1 MEIRL
6 NKFISDSGF
15 CSRREADRYIE
26 TRNVTVN
33 GKVAEVGTKVT
44 SRDKVRVNG
53 LLIENDNEIV
63 YIALNKPVGVVST
76 TDTTEPNN
84 IVDFVNFPTRIFN
97 IGRLDKP
104 SEGLILLT
112 NDGNIVNKILRA
124 ANNHEKEYEVMV
136 NKPITEEFIKKMASG
151 VPILGTVTKKCKVT
165 KEDATRFRIILTQG
179 LNRQIRRMCECLGY
193 EVVKLKRVRIMNI
206 TLNKLPSGQWRLLTD
221 EEIETI
227 NKSIENSEGGEIASK
242 NAGAGKQRDG
252 AKKVGNTSSNKGSRS
267 NSSGGG
273 SGSGSYRGS
282 SSGSRRGGSNGRS
295 GGNGGGSSSGK
306 SGNSVRGGSGKSS
319 SGGRSGSMSGKS
331 SSSRTGGGR
340 SSAPKRGG
348 SSRGGRR

>member
-53 LLIENDNEIV
+53 LLIENDNEVV

-136 NKPITEEFIKKMASG
+136 NKPITDDFIKKMASG

-193 EVVKLKRVRIMNI
+193 EVIKLKRVRIMNI

-242 NAGAGKQRDG
+242 NSGAGKQRDG

-267 NSSGGG
+267 NSSGSYRGG
-273 SGSGSYRGS
+273 SGSSRNGRGS
-282 SSGSRRGGSNGRS
+282 SNGRS
-295 GGNGGGSSSGK
+295 GGNGGGSSSG
-306 SGNSVRGGSGKSS
+306 R
-319 SGGRSGSMSGKS
+319 
-331 SSSRTGGGR
+331 GGGR